1 MAQEQIVQGTEY
13 VTVEIYDQT
22 YHLSGQDVRAHVRDL
37 AARVDAKMRAVA
49 AQGRTVDSLRV
60 AVLAALNLADEL
72 VASRYR
78 PIRNCKAMRAPRTCA
93 ACWMKC
99 LRTRNSRPG
108 LEQVPEPFWAAGSQ
122 KRRGK
127 NVAHCACIAQDL

>member
-1 MAQEQIVQGTEY
+1 MAGESSGNAPGY

-22 YHLSGQDVRAHVRDL
+22 YHLSGQDAEHIRGL

-72 VASRYR
+72 S
-78 PIRNCKAMRAPRTCA
+78 
-93 ACWMKC
+93 
-99 LRTRNSRPG
+99 
-108 LEQVPEPFWAAGSQ
+108 QAGSADARQ
-122 KRRGK
+122 GHARAMGLRGLLDE
-127 NVAHCACIAQDL
+127 VLEEEWRAES

>member
-1 MAQEQIVQGTEY
+1 MAEEQRGNAAGY

-22 YHLSGQDVRAHVRDL
+22 YHLSGQNADHIREL

-72 VASRYR
+72 SQSVGADARLGHARAAS
-78 PIRNCKAMRAPRTCA
+78 
-93 ACWMKC
+93 
-99 LRTRNSRPG
+99 LRG
-108 LEQVPEPFWAAGSQ
+108 LLDEVLEDGRKTGS
-122 KRRGK
+122 
-127 NVAHCACIAQDL
+127 